1 MNNLPQREFNT
12 IVAGGAAL
20 AANAGF
26 INVVSMAGVFPGVTV
41 SHVTGSV
48 SRVAISVVQ
57 QDWDTFFLVV
67 SIVSSFVFGAF
78 ISGFIVGDN
87 RFKLGANYGFT
98 LFLESG
104 ALCVS
109 FLFLRREL
117 IVGEW
122 AAAFAC
128 GLQNAMVTSYSGLAV
143 RTTHMTGLATDIGNI
158 LGQACRTDTKA
169 ELWRLKVHVPILV
182 GFLFGGVLGQVAWIY
197 CREYSLLLPCFF
209 TGGVATLYLS
219 LPYIKDA
226 AEQLKNVQL
235 LGNTDFEY
243 RGDPRLR
250 HLHEQQMIDHY
261 AKIAGRNVDDDIQ
274 HFLKDIDAGE
284 PRSAAGYAPVG
295 GDVVEMDAIQRTRGV
310 GSPLADGQRHATY
323 GAVGSDGEQV
333 KMISI

>member
-122 AAAFAC
+122 AASFAC
-128 GLQNAMVTSYSGLAV
+128 GLQNAMVTSYSGLA
-143 RTTHMTGLATDIGNI
+143 
-158 LGQACRTDTKA
+158 A
-169 ELWRLKVHVPILV
+169 ELRRLKVHVPILV

-235 LGNTDFEY
+235 LGNTDFDY